1 MWEINEAFSAVPLA
15 NGKILG
21 ISADKMNIHGGGVS
35 LGHPVRKFIFLFFNL
50 IYSFTDWNVRCKT
63 CGAFMS

>member
-1 MWEINEAFSAVPLA
+1 MENYLELVI
-15 NGKILG
+15 
-21 ISADKMNIHGGGVS
+21 DKMNIHGGGVS

-63 CGAFMS
+63 CGSFMS